1 MPTYQ
6 RVVGLQTI
14 TASHINDLQVGIEGA
29 VVNSLPAGGIN
40 SDEIAIVGG
49 VRAWRLRPVVN
60 AVDFGV
66 IGDGLTDN
74 VSQITALF
82 STASDGAAIVFPRG
96 VYATSGQ
103 IGWSGKALSVRFE
116 RGAVIKE
123 SGTLTVPVVKLTAA
137 HGSQL
142 RGLTIEGS
150 ETVATATDSTKF
162 GIEIELS
169 DDVSVDGL
177 TVTGKSRAVI
187 LDRCGRASVRNV
199 SMVGL
204 LGSATTAPA
213 GVNYHSGLLVNG
225 CTHSTFSDIRGRDIG
240 SVVLQEGIGAWPTG
254 NSFVQ
259 LVGRNIF
266 DSGAYLSGGTN
277 CVVADSYIEMDVG
290 KTPSIGS
297 AAFKARGYGNR
308 IIGCAAWRTWGGL
321 MLTGVTAV
329 ADTFGANGHAQ
340 IASGF
345 IARNCVGPGIVVS
358 ELLGLP
364 GRDFVF
370 SDCEVHDCVSNGEA
384 YGSVHITSG
393 IGHRVEGVKVV
404 GHLCSSAA
412 IILGGTLAAPVR
424 RPALT
429 NCQVVWPDTSPPSR
443 RSILLSF
450 VDDGDVDGLVLVNT
464 GNVGVQLQNANRC
477 RIMPIKG
484 VNISTSAT
492 VEVTVAS
499 GGGTT
504 DSNEIWVGQGGAI
517 VTDAGT
523 NTNFQWPPG
532 RYVAVTAAYSVA
544 ANDGTIEAATGA
556 GVYTVTLPIA
566 NRAKNRTITVKRT
579 ATSNITV
586 DGNGSE
592 TIDGALTKRLDT
604 QYGYI
609 DLLCDGVGWHI
620 VGQFGTIT

>member
-1 MPTYQ
+1 MIT
-6 RVVGLQTI
+6 RVEA
-14 TASHINDLQVGIEGA
+14 ASIEINVRRQN
-29 VVNSLPAGGIN
+29 VVVA
-40 SDEIAIVGG
+40 
-49 VRAWRLRPVVN
+49 
-60 AVDFGV
+60 
-66 IGDGLTDN
+66 GDGVAD
-74 VSQITALF
+74 
-82 STASDGAAIVFPRG
+82 DGAAMNTILASAAAGSLVRFPKGTYKTSVPIV
-96 VYATSGQ
+96 
-103 IGWSGKALSVRFE
+103 WSGKALSVQFDKQ
-116 RGAVIKE
+116 AVILE
-123 SGTLTVPVVKLTAA
+123 SGTITTPVVKLTAA
-137 HGSQL
+137 HGSKL
-142 RGLTIEGS
+142 RGLTIQGS
-150 ETVATATDSTKF
+150 ETVADPLDSTKF

-177 TVTGKSRAVI
+177 TVTGKSRAII
-187 LDRCGRASVRNV
+187 LDRLGRASVKNV

-204 LGSATTAPA
+204 FGSATTAPA
-213 GVNYHSGLLVNG
+213 GANYHSGLLVNG
-225 CTHSTFSDIRGRDIG
+225 CTHSTFSDIRGKDIG
-240 SVVLQEGIGAWPTG
+240 SVVLQEAIGAWPTG

-259 LVGRNIF
+259 IVGRNIY
-266 DSGAYLSGGTN
+266 DSGAYLSGGTD

-290 KTPSIGS
+290 KTCSIGS

-308 IIGCAAWRTWGGL
+308 IIGCAALRTWGGL

-329 ADTFGANGHAQ
+329 ADTFGANGYAQ
-340 IASGF
+340 IASKF

-364 GRDFVF
+364 GRDFLF
-370 SDCEVHDCVSNGEA
+370 DGCEVHDCVAGGEA

-404 GHLCSSAA
+404 GHLGSSAA
-412 IILGGTLAAPVR
+412 IIIGGTLAAPVR
-424 RPALT
+424 RPALKD
-429 NCQVVWPDTSPPSR
+429 CQVVWPDTSPPSR
-443 RSILLSF
+443 RSILFSF
-450 VDDGDVDGLVLVNT
+450 VDDGDIDGLVLVNT

-523 NTNFQWPPG
+523 NTNWQWPPG
-532 RYVAVTAAYSVA
+532 KYVAVTAAYSVA
-544 ANDGTIEAATGA
+544 ANDGVIEAATGA
-556 GVYTVTLPIA
+556 GVYTVTLPLA

-586 DGNGSE
+586 DGNGAE
-592 TIDGALTKRLDT
+592 TIEGALIKRLDT
-604 QYGYI
+604 QYGYLT
-609 DLLCDGVGWHI
+609 LLCDGVGWQI